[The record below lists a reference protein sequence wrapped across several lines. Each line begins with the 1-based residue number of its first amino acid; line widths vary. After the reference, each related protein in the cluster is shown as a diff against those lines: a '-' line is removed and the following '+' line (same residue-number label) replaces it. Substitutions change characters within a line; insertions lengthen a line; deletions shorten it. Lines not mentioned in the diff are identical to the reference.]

1 MTWRVSQTMR
11 LCQFHHLGVARP
23 PASACLTY
31 WLRFAL
37 RAPLADLL
45 VVDAAVIITAC
56 LSETGMKS
64 LGREELVAPHLM
76 WSEASSVL
84 HELRSR
90 KEISGELASIALERL
105 AAADISPRRP
115 KGLTEEAWHVA
126 DRLGW
131 AKTYDAEYLALA
143 QLLRCRLSTT
153 DPKLKA
159 GGSGLVNVIGPAE
172 L

>member
-1 MTWRVSQTMR
+1 M
-11 LCQFHHLGVARP
+11 
-23 PASACLTY
+23 
-31 WLRFAL
+31 
-37 RAPLADLL
+37 
-45 VVDAAVIITAC
+45 ITAC
-56 LSETGMKS
+56 LSETGLKN

-84 HELRSR
+84 HELRWR

-105 AAADISPRRP
+105 AVADVSARRP
-115 KGLTEEAWHVA
+115 KGLIEEAWRVA

-143 QLLRCRLSTT
+143 RLLRCRLLTT
-153 DPKLKA
+153 DAKLKA